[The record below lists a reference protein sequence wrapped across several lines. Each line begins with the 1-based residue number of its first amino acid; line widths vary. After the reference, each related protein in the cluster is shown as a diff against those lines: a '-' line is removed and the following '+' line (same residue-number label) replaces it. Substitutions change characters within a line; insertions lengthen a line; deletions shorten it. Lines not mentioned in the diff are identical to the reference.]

1 MTFQERQK
9 ELTDKIVAS
18 LLRIKRHPEG
28 WLPHTVFVEEEGT
41 NGHSEGVPVYTQYQL
56 MGYLPDGNCLL
67 SNSETGQL
75 EHDDYHLSAINLDW
89 LVTVWNR
96 YAELS
101 AEQDIP
107 AIPEEPEKKLWAF
120 VWNFRH
126 MDRNATDEE
135 ILAAWENGPS
145 RSSDK
150 EDEREYEV
158 EKLTPDE
165 LSERINDDGYAHATD
180 YVRFIYTDK

>member
-1 MTFQERQK
+1 MTYQEQEK
-9 ELTDKIVAS
+9 ELTDKIVSS

-28 WLPHTVFVEEEGT
+28 WLPHTVFIEEESPRTGDPMYR
-41 NGHSEGVPVYTQYQL
+41 HYMLEDFR
-56 MGYLPDGNCLL
+56 PDGTCVLHNP
-67 SNSETGQL
+67 NTGRFESDNYL
-75 EHDDYHLSAINLDW
+75 LSAINPEW
-89 LVTVWNR
+89 LIALWNL
-96 YAELS
+96 YHSLC